1 MHGILLFMEDKN
13 KLILFLIFMTTHQ
26 FITGDQIKN
35 EFASQLPS
43 SDQEYSRNVS
53 PEIILDS
60 VVIDNRNKNITSLSG
75 VKSIGHFLYE
85 VKPNQL
91 ANFIDKQA
99 RSDSNIISKKESN
112 FRLVSLPGKDFLISD
127 GSFVVFFKDPSD
139 KQQFNTDYQLQPK
152 YEMPDANSYKTDDFK
167 SLSALLDILKNDER
181 VQLVELDLI
190 DPYIVLQ

>member
-1 MHGILLFMEDKN
+1 MEDKN